1 MEEIRFPNRSP
12 ASQDTPPTVM
22 VCISRDEAAQR
33 CYIAGPETFY
43 GELVGLAGGVN
54 ACKATAQTYPEF
66 SPEGLLALNPDVI
79 IDIGP
84 TAGFDAWRQYTTL
97 SAVRNHRITAIT
109 NDYASIP
116 GPRFVKLLS
125 DFRKAI
131 QP

>member
-1 MEEIRFPNRSP
+1 MILPIPKFFLILI
-12 ASQDTPPTVM
+12 Q
-22 VCISRDEAAQR
+22 
-33 CYIAGPETFY
+33 
-43 GELVGLAGGVN
+43 
-54 ACKATAQTYPEF
+54 F
-66 SPEGLLALNPDVI
+66 SLLLALNPDVI